1 MKFVLTF
8 AWDPDRATRDEGI
21 ARFLKTGGQPPP
33 GARLLGRWTRA
44 DFSGG
49 FVLLESED
57 PKALTEF
64 AVEWSD
70 LMALEIV
77 PVLEDQDLA
86 EVLQRAG
93 K

>member
-1 MKFVLTF
+1 
-8 AWDPDRATRDEGI
+8 
-21 ARFLKTGGQPPP
+21 
-33 GARLLGRWTRA
+33 LGRWTRV

-49 FVLLESED
+49 FDLLESED

-64 AVEWSD
+64 SLMWSD
-70 LMALEIV
+70 LMELSIV

-86 EVLQRAG
+86 EILKRIG

>member
-1 MKFVLTF
+1 MKFILTF
-8 AWDPDRATRDEGI
+8 AWDPDKATQNEGI

-33 GARLLGRWTRA
+33 GARLLGRWTRL

-49 FVLLESED
+49 YVLLESDD

-64 AVEWSD
+64 ALGWSD

-77 PVLEDQDLA
+77 PVLEDQELS

-93 K
+93 R